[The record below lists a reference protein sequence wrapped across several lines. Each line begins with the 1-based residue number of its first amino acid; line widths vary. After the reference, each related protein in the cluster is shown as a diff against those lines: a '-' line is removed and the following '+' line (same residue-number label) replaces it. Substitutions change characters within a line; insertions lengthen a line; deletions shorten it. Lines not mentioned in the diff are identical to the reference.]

1 MSYQNNNSKPADQP
15 KREKERDIWNAQGLK
30 SFVKAKT
37 DYFNGQRYD
46 SRLHLSFVEHSGRPA
61 CQQLKNVEVG
71 VPMVKAGS
79 DGNGRGG
86 ITALGLCRMI
96 QNGIIDR
103 RAADERKNFEQ
114 RQAQNPSQRVYHQP
128 IWSCIGGTTAE
139 RAKDGKAEFRKVE
152 LIPGTKPGTYAFA
165 ASSCEGEMSNAL
177 GGVQPKREAAWTR
190 IIVPVDGE
198 YLYAFAEAVVAEWNA
213 HVAAREVAKAMS
225 ALGTS
230 PQQAPAAP
238 AAPAAPVQAPMPAAP
253 APAPVQAEKPKR
265 VYVFYDDT
273 FYGPMACALSP
284 KTAIAYLKKCLKK
297 MQDEHQLS
305 CHKEDL
311 DRTSNQILNDETP
324 GNRHLTPG
332 ISLFGKGSTNPSGDA
347 HIFVMVVDSVG

>member
-1 MSYQNNNSKPADQP
+1 MSYQKQAEQP

-37 DYFNGQRYD
+37 DYFNGQKYD
-46 SRLHLSFVEHSGRPA
+46 SRLHLSFVEHTGKPA
-61 CQQLKNVEVG
+61 CQQVKNIEVG

-103 RAADERKNFEQ
+103 RAAVERKDFEQ
-114 RQAQNPSQRVYHQP
+114 RQAQGGQKVYHKP

-165 ASSCEGEMSNAL
+165 ASSCEGEMSSAL
-177 GGVQPKREAAWTR
+177 GGVQPKREATWTR
-190 IIVPVDGE
+190 VIVPVDGE

-213 HVAAREVAKAMS
+213 HVAAREVSKAMS
-225 ALGTS
+225 VPGLNG
-230 PQQAPAAP
+230 QQVPAV
-238 AAPAAPVQAPMPAAP
+238 PVQAPMPAPAP
-253 APAPVQAEKPKR
+253 APAPVAPERPKR
-265 VYVFYDDT
+265 VYVLYDDT
-273 FYGPMACALSP
+273 FYGPMACALSQ

-297 MQDEHQLS
+297 MQDEQQLS
-305 CHKEDL
+305 CRKEEL
-311 DRTSNQILNDETP
+311 DRTTDQILNNETP
-324 GNRHLTPG
+324 GNRHITPG
-332 ISLFGKGSTNPSGDA
+332 IALYGKSSSNPAGDA
-347 HIFVMVVDSVG
+347 HLYVMVIDSVA

>member
-1 MSYQNNNSKPADQP
+1 MSYQNNNKQADQP

-37 DYFNGQRYD
+37 DYFNGQRFD
-46 SRLHLSFVEHSGRPA
+46 SRLHLSFVEHTGKPA
-61 CQQLKNVEVG
+61 CQQLKNIEVG
-71 VPMVKAGS
+71 IPMVKAGS

-96 QNGIIDR
+96 QNGMMDR
-103 RAADERKNFEQ
+103 RAAAERKDFEQ
-114 RQAQNPSQRVYHQP
+114 RQLQNSNQKVYHQP

-152 LIPGTKPGTYAFA
+152 IIPGTKPGTYAFA

-177 GGVQPKREAAWTR
+177 GGVQPKREATWTR

-213 HVAAREVAKAMS
+213 HVAAREVTKAMS
-225 ALGTS
+225 ALGANV
-230 PQQAPAAP
+230 QQ
-238 AAPAAPVQAPMPAAP
+238 APAAPVQAPMPAAP
-253 APAPVQAEKPKR
+253 APVPVQAEKPKR

-297 MQDEHQLS
+297 MQDEQQLS
-305 CHKEDL
+305 CRKEDL
-311 DRTSNQILNDETP
+311 DRTANQILNDEAP
-324 GNRHLTPG
+324 GNRHITPG
-332 ISLFGKGSTNPSGDA
+332 IALYGKGSTNPAGDA
-347 HIFVMVVDSVG
+347 QLFVMVVDSVA